1 MIARSQTW
9 RKRLLVAGA
18 ALLLCIGSTA
28 ADSAAAAATKQ
39 RVGGLAAAA
48 AGGQAGG
55 PGYSDPHWNW
65 DVWYGDL
72 KPYKD
77 HKFRHDYWYQVPKNP
92 RATVVFIHGCA
103 HSGYN
108 YFPQSEACDECRG
121 LPEEMSHVLQ
131 ALRRNYAVIAISS
144 LDRKT
149 GCFNYWEDFMDVK
162 QIVEGWRQEWGME
175 DLPLYGVGISAGS
188 AFLLKMPRYMRFD
201 GLVSE
206 ALGVDPKSG
215 GFDVVLGKYPP
226 TVFIS
231 MERDAKQKEFIAQDV
246 KIINKIGGPTKV
258 IKVFARKIYPTY
270 FSDRSPYYI
279 SEVLS
284 AKIYQGLLKISMIDQ
299 QGNVLEDP
307 RYTDRPWLKQLQKA
321 VPDLAKDQTEAFNGH
336 TIPQFPEKGEDV
348 NLAGVWELVNL
359 AYAEHEIIS
368 DYTTAAFMWFEG
380 GFKDNFNYYLDW
392 YTTGLPP
399 PPSPPPSPPPP
410 PSPRPPPPSPAL
422 QQPDAVAGAAAAANA
437 TQPAAGAAVAAQPA
451 ANGTVAGRAAAKQA
465 ASAAPKDSTDTAG
478 SKVEAKHLAVEP
490 ADAAT
495 TSASSSETSSGSS
508 DTTTTSSS
516 GGGSNTVAIIAG
528 VAVGAG
534 VVLAAA
540 GVTWAVLRRRR
551 AVREAGTTMH
561 TFVPPPPIRTRLPAH
576 HAVPALPLRD
586 HRIVELTEVI
596 EQTGTPYS
604 ARRRKTA
611 FQSDTPRDLA

>member
-1 MIARSQTW
+1 M
-9 RKRLLVAGA
+9 LLAGA
-18 ALLLCIGSTA
+18 ALLLCIGSTVA
-28 ADSAAAAATKQ
+28 ADGAAAAAKQAAAASAAAAAD
-39 RVGGLAAAA
+39 
-48 AGGQAGG
+48 GQAGG

-72 KPYKD
+72 KPHKD

-108 YFPQSEACDECRG
+108 YWPQSEECDECRG

-162 QIVEGWRQEWGME
+162 QIVEGWRKEWGME

-188 AFLLKMPRYMRFD
+188 AFLLKMPRYLRFD

-226 TVFIS
+226 TVFVS
-231 MERDAKQKEFIAQDV
+231 MQRDQKQKEFIAQDV

-258 IKVFARKIYPTY
+258 VKVFSRKIYPTY

-279 SEVLS
+279 SETLS
-284 AKIYQGLLKISMIDQ
+284 AKIYQGLLQIRMIDQ

-321 VPDLAKDQTEAFNGH
+321 VLELAKDQTEAYNGH

-368 DYTTAAFMWFEG
+368 DYITASFMWFEG
-380 GFKDNFNYYLDW
+380 GNKDNFNYYLDW

-399 PPSPPPSPPPP
+399 PPSPLPSPSPPP
-410 PSPRPPPPSPAL
+410 SLRPPPPSPPP
-422 QQPDAVAGAAAAANA
+422 QQPQNVTQSDPSQRAAAAS
-437 TQPAAGAAVAAQPA
+437 TGQPA
-451 ANGTVAGRAAAKQA
+451 ANVTAAKQA
-465 ASAAPKDSTDTAG
+465 ARAAAPNSTSS
-478 SKVEAKHLAVEP
+478 SKVEAKHLAVEAADP
-490 ADAAT
+490 AAAT
-495 TSASSSETSSGSS
+495 STSSSDISSGGSTSS
-508 DTTTTSSS
+508 SSS
-516 GGGSNTVAIIAG
+516 GGGSSSNTAAIIG
-528 VAVGAG
+528 
-534 VVLAAA
+534 L
-540 GVTWAVLRRRR
+540 T
-551 AVREAGTTMH
+551 
-561 TFVPPPPIRTRLPAH
+561 LPAH
-576 HAVPALPLRD
+576 VAPVVPHLRD
-586 HRIVELTEVI
+586 HRIVELTEVV

-611 FQSDTPRDLA
+611 FQMDTPRDLA